1 MAEDVALR
9 KRQQI
14 SKANRTMFLWVAIA
28 SALIGFAAVV
38 SYFMIQRIIFNQEV
52 IGTQEDSLEVIKK
65 NNDSVDAIK
74 SKVRVLNTNE
84 TLIALRSNE
93 QDEPAQ
99 VILDALPANPN
110 SAALGASLQS
120 EKLVGRPGVTI
131 ESMTVTPIQGVE
143 DTAVDGAVSEDAS
156 IIGNDFP
163 KIVFTFGISV
173 PQEQADVLR
182 GVLKDIERSIRAIN
196 IVSVKIESQGTK
208 LIMNVEGEAY
218 YEPAVSLDLTDKV
231 VKPQ

>member
-120 EKLVGRPGVTI
+120 EKLV
-131 ESMTVTPIQGVE
+131 
-143 DTAVDGAVSEDAS
+143 
-156 IIGNDFP
+156 
-163 KIVFTFGISV
+163 
-173 PQEQADVLR
+173 DVRELR
-182 GVLKDIERSIRAIN
+182 LSR
-196 IVSVKIESQGTK
+196 
-208 LIMNVEGEAY
+208 
-218 YEPAVSLDLTDKV
+218 
-231 VKPQ
+231 